1 MVLRCDESGVDVKKF
16 ALAALLIFT
25 SGSAAAS
32 GFPVTVDNCGQPLTF
47 NQPPQRAVIQDINMS
62 QMAFALNLQPA
73 IVGVTGISG
82 WYKNIPEFTQQQGAI
97 PELAPKYPTIEN
109 LLAVSPD
116 LFFAGWNYGLRG
128 DVTPQALAKF
138 NIKTL
143 VLSESCIHVN
153 SHRPRA
159 SMDLLY
165 DDMIR
170 LGKVFGKQEDAEKQ
184 VNGWKQQVVDIHR
197 KIATQKPIK
206 VFLYDSGEDKPFT
219 SGAYAMPTAIIEAAG
234 AKNVMDTLNTSWT
247 TTNWESVA
255 ATEPEFIILVDYQS
269 ETNHD
274 TDVRQ
279 RFLEQHPLMKKTLAV
294 IHHRYLKLKYQE
306 LTPGPVNIEAI
317 HKLAHALYPAAV
329 S

>member
-1 MVLRCDESGVDVKKF
+1 MKNLT
-16 ALAALLIFT
+16 LAALLAFT
-25 SGSAAAS
+25 TASAGAS

-47 NQPPQRAVIQDINMS
+47 ERPPQRAVIQDINMS
-62 QMAFALNLQPA
+62 QMAFALQLQPS

-82 WYKNIPEFTQQQGAI
+82 WYKNIPEFTQQQGTI

-109 LLAVSPD
+109 LLAASPD

-128 DVTPQALAKF
+128 EVTPQALAKF

-143 VLSESCIHVN
+143 VLSESCIHVDN
-153 SHRPRA
+153 HRPRA

-170 LGKVFGKQEDAEKQ
+170 LGKVFGKQEQAEKLVADWQRQ
-184 VNGWKQQVVDIHR
+184 VADIHR
-197 KIATQKPIK
+197 KVATQKPVR
-206 VFLYDSGEDKPFT
+206 VFLYDSGEEKPYT

-234 AKNVMDTLNTSWT
+234 ATNVMDTLNTSWVN
-247 TTNWESVA
+247 TNWESVA
-255 ATEPEFIILVDYQS
+255 ATEPEFIILVDYQA
-269 ETNHD
+269 EP
-274 TDVRQ
+274 TDSIDARQ
-279 RFLEQHPLMKKTLAV
+279 LFLEQHPLMKQTPAV
-294 IHHRYLKLKYQE
+294 VHHRYLKLKYQA

-317 HKLAHALYPAAV
+317 HKLAQALYPAAV

>member
-1 MVLRCDESGVDVKKF
+1 M
-16 ALAALLIFT
+16 AFT
-25 SGSAAAS
+25 TASAGAS

-47 NQPPQRAVIQDINMS
+47 ERPPQRAVIQDINMS
-62 QMAFALNLQPA
+62 QMAFALQLQPS

-82 WYKNIPEFTQQQGAI
+82 WYKNIPEFTQQQGKI

-109 LLAVSPD
+109 LLAASPD

-128 DVTPQALAKF
+128 EVTPQALAKF

-143 VLSESCIHVN
+143 VLSESCIHVDN
-153 SHRPRA
+153 HRPRA

-170 LGKVFGKQEDAEKQ
+170 LGKVFGKQEQAEKLVADWQRQ
-184 VNGWKQQVVDIHR
+184 VADIHR
-197 KIATQKPIK
+197 KVATQKPVK
-206 VFLYDSGEDKPFT
+206 VFLYDSGEEKPYT

-234 AKNVMDTLNTSWT
+234 ATNVMDTLNTSWVN
-247 TTNWESVA
+247 TNWESVA
-255 ATEPEFIILVDYQS
+255 ATEPEFIILVDYQAES
-269 ETNHD
+269 
-274 TDVRQ
+274 TDSTDARQ
-279 RFLEQHPLMKKTLAV
+279 LFLEQHPLMKQTPAV
-294 IHHRYLKLKYQE
+294 VHHRYLKLKYQA

-317 HKLAHALYPAAV
+317 HKLAQALYPAAI

>member
-1 MVLRCDESGVDVKKF
+1 MKNLT
-16 ALAALLIFT
+16 LAALLAFT
-25 SGSAAAS
+25 TASAGAS

-47 NQPPQRAVIQDINMS
+47 ERPPQRAVIQDINMS
-62 QMAFALNLQPA
+62 QMAFALQLQPS

-82 WYKNIPEFTQQQGAI
+82 WYKNIPEFTQQQGKI

-109 LLAVSPD
+109 LLAASPD

-128 DVTPQALAKF
+128 EVTPQALAKF

-143 VLSESCIHVN
+143 VLSESCIHVYN
-153 SHRPRA
+153 HRPRA

-170 LGKVFGKQEDAEKQ
+170 LGKVFGKQEQAEKLVADWQRQ
-184 VNGWKQQVVDIHR
+184 VADIHR
-197 KIATQKPIK
+197 KVATQKPVK
-206 VFLYDSGEDKPFT
+206 VFLYDSGEEKPYT

-234 AKNVMDTLNTSWT
+234 ATNVMDTLNTSWVN
-247 TTNWESVA
+247 TNWESVA
-255 ATEPEFIILVDYQS
+255 ATEPEFIILVDYQA
-269 ETNHD
+269 EP
-274 TDVRQ
+274 TDSIDARQ
-279 RFLEQHPLMKKTLAV
+279 LFLEQHPLMKQTPAV
-294 IHHRYLKLKYQE
+294 VHHRYLKLKYQA

-317 HKLAHALYPAAV
+317 HKLAQALYPAAI

>member
-1 MVLRCDESGVDVKKF
+1 MKNLT
-16 ALAALLIFT
+16 LAALLAFT
-25 SGSAAAS
+25 TASAGAS

-47 NQPPQRAVIQDINMS
+47 ERPPQRAVIQDINMS
-62 QMAFALNLQPA
+62 QMAFALQLQPS

-82 WYKNIPEFTQQQGAI
+82 WYKNIPEFTQQQGKI

-109 LLAVSPD
+109 LLAASPD

-128 DVTPQALAKF
+128 EVTPQALAKF

-143 VLSESCIHVN
+143 VLSESCIHVDN
-153 SHRPRA
+153 HRPRA

-170 LGKVFGKQEDAEKQ
+170 LGKVFGKQEQAEKLVADWQRQ
-184 VNGWKQQVVDIHR
+184 VADIHR
-197 KIATQKPIK
+197 KVATQKPVK
-206 VFLYDSGEDKPFT
+206 VFLYDSGEEKPYT

-234 AKNVMDTLNTSWT
+234 ATNVMDTLNTSWVN
-247 TTNWESVA
+247 TNWESVA
-255 ATEPEFIILVDYQS
+255 ATEPEFIILVDYQAES
-269 ETNHD
+269 
-274 TDVRQ
+274 TDSIDARQ
-279 RFLEQHPLMKKTLAV
+279 LFLEQHPLMKQTPAV
-294 IHHRYLKLKYQE
+294 VHHRYLKLKYQA

-317 HKLAHALYPAAV
+317 HKLAQALYPAAI

>member
-1 MVLRCDESGVDVKKF
+1 MKKLF
-16 ALAALLIFT
+16 LAALLALAST
-25 SGSAAAS
+25 SATAS

-47 NQPPQRAVIQDINMS
+47 SQAPQRAVIQDINMS
-62 QMAFALNLQPA
+62 QMAFALQLQPSM
-73 IVGVTGISG
+73 VGVTGISG
-82 WYKNIPEFTQQQGAI
+82 WYKNIPEFTQQRGTI

-109 LLAVSPD
+109 LLAVEPD

-143 VLSESCIHVN
+143 VLSESCIHVD

-159 SMDLLY
+159 SLDLLY
-165 DDMIR
+165 DDIIR
-170 LGKVFGKQEDAEKQ
+170 LGKVFGKQEDAQ
-184 VNGWKQQVVDIHR
+184 TLVNSWKQQVADIHS
-197 KIATQKPIK
+197 KVATQKPIK
-206 VFLYDSGEDKPFT
+206 VFLYDSGEDKPYT

-269 ETNHD
+269 EATGD
-274 TDVRQ
+274 IDARQ
-279 RFLEQHPLMKKTLAV
+279 RFLEQHPLMKHTLAV
-294 IHHRYLKLKYQE
+294 LHHRYLRLKYQE
-306 LTPGPVNIEAI
+306 LTPGPVNIDAI
-317 HKLAHALYPAAV
+317 YKLAHTLHPTV
-329 S
+329 FI

>member
-1 MVLRCDESGVDVKKF
+1 MKKLT
-16 ALAALLIFT
+16 LAALLAFT
-25 SGSAAAS
+25 TASAGAS

-47 NQPPQRAVIQDINMS
+47 ERPPQRAVIQDINMS
-62 QMAFALNLQPA
+62 QMAFALQLQPS

-82 WYKNIPEFTQQQGAI
+82 WYKNIPEFTQQQGKI

-109 LLAVSPD
+109 LLAASPD

-128 DVTPQALAKF
+128 EVTPQALAKF

-143 VLSESCIHVN
+143 VLSESCIHVDN
-153 SHRPRA
+153 HRPRA

-170 LGKVFGKQEDAEKQ
+170 LGKVFGKQEQAEKLVADWQRQ
-184 VNGWKQQVVDIHR
+184 VADIHR
-197 KIATQKPIK
+197 KVATQKPVK
-206 VFLYDSGEDKPFT
+206 VFLYDSGEEKPYT

-234 AKNVMDTLNTSWT
+234 ATNVMDTLNTSWVN
-247 TTNWESVA
+247 TNWESVA
-255 ATEPEFIILVDYQS
+255 ATEPEFIILVDYQAES
-269 ETNHD
+269 
-274 TDVRQ
+274 TDSTDARQ
-279 RFLEQHPLMKKTLAV
+279 LFLEQHPLMKQTPAV
-294 IHHRYLKLKYQE
+294 VHHRYLKLKYQA

-317 HKLAHALYPAAV
+317 HKLAQALYPAAI

>member
-1 MVLRCDESGVDVKKF
+1 MKKLI
-16 ALAALLIFT
+16 LAALLAFA
-25 SGSAAAS
+25 SGSAGAS

-47 NQPPQRAVIQDINMS
+47 TQAPQRVVIQDINMS
-62 QMAFALNLQPA
+62 QMAFALQLQPA
-73 IVGVTGISG
+73 MVGVTGISG
-82 WYKNIPEFTQQQGAI
+82 WYKNIPEFTQQRGTI

-109 LLAVSPD
+109 LLAVNPD

-143 VLSESCIHVN
+143 ILSESCIHVD

-159 SMDLLY
+159 SLELLY

-170 LGKVFGKQEDAEKQ
+170 LGKVFGKQEQAETL
-184 VNGWKQQVVDIHR
+184 VNGWKQQVTEIQR

-206 VFLYDSGEDKPFT
+206 VFLYDSGEDKPYT

-234 AKNVMDTLNTSWT
+234 AKNVMDSLNTSWA

-255 ATEPEFIILVDYQS
+255 AAEPEFIILVDYQT
-269 ETNHD
+269 ETTGD
-274 TDVRQ
+274 IDQRQ
-279 RFLEQHPLMKKTLAV
+279 LFLEQHPLMKHTRAV
-294 IHHRYLKLKYQE
+294 LHHRYLKLKYQE
-306 LTPGPVNIEAI
+306 LTPGPVNIDAI
-317 HKLAHALYPAAV
+317 HKLAHALYPVAFT
-329 S
+329 

>member
-1 MVLRCDESGVDVKKF
+1 VKKLI
-16 ALAALLIFT
+16 LAALLAFA
-25 SGSAAAS
+25 SGSAGAS

-47 NQPPQRAVIQDINMS
+47 TQAPQRVVIQDINMS
-62 QMAFALNLQPA
+62 QMAFALRLQPA
-73 IVGVTGISG
+73 MVGVTGISG
-82 WYKNIPEFTQQQGAI
+82 WYKNIPEFTQQRGAI

-109 LLAVSPD
+109 LLAVNPD

-143 VLSESCIHVN
+143 ILSESCIHVD

-159 SMDLLY
+159 SLDLLY

-170 LGKVFGKQEDAEKQ
+170 LGKVFGKQEAAETL
-184 VNGWKQQVVDIHR
+184 VSGWKQQVIDIQR

-206 VFLYDSGEDKPFT
+206 VFLYDSGEDKPYT

-234 AKNVMDTLNTSWT
+234 AKNVMDSLNTSWA

-255 ATEPEFIILVDYQS
+255 AAEPEFIILVDYQTES
-269 ETNHD
+269 TGD
-274 TDVRQ
+274 IDQRQ
-279 RFLEQHPLMKKTLAV
+279 LFLEQHPLMKHTRAV
-294 IHHRYLKLKYQE
+294 LHHRYLKLKYQE
-306 LTPGPVNIEAI
+306 LTPGPVNIDAI
-317 HKLAHALYPAAV
+317 HKLAHALYPTAFT
-329 S
+329 

>member
-1 MVLRCDESGVDVKKF
+1 MKNLT
-16 ALAALLIFT
+16 LAALLAFT
-25 SGSAAAS
+25 TASAGAS

-47 NQPPQRAVIQDINMS
+47 ERPPQRAVIQDINMS
-62 QMAFALNLQPA
+62 QMAFALQLQSS

-82 WYKNIPEFTQQQGAI
+82 WYKNIPEFTQQQGKI

-128 DVTPQALAKF
+128 EVTPQALAKF

-143 VLSESCIHVN
+143 VLSESCIHVDN
-153 SHRPRA
+153 HRPRA

-170 LGKVFGKQEDAEKQ
+170 LGKVFGKQEQAEKLVADWQRQ
-184 VNGWKQQVVDIHR
+184 VADIHR
-197 KIATQKPIK
+197 KVATQKPVK
-206 VFLYDSGEDKPFT
+206 VFLYDSGEEKPYT

-234 AKNVMDTLNTSWT
+234 ATNVMDTLNTSWVN
-247 TTNWESVA
+247 TNWESVA
-255 ATEPEFIILVDYQS
+255 ATEPEFIILVDYQA
-269 ETNHD
+269 EP
-274 TDVRQ
+274 TDSIDARQ
-279 RFLEQHPLMKKTLAV
+279 LFLEQHPLMKQTPAV
-294 IHHRYLKLKYQE
+294 VHHRYLKLKYQA

-317 HKLAHALYPAAV
+317 HKLAQALYPAAI

>member
-1 MVLRCDESGVDVKKF
+1 MKKLT
-16 ALAALLIFT
+16 LAALLAFT
-25 SGSAAAS
+25 AASAGAS

-47 NQPPQRAVIQDINMS
+47 ERPPQRAIIQDINMS
-62 QMAFALNLQPA
+62 QMAFALQLQPS

-82 WYKNIPEFTQQQGAI
+82 WYKNIPEFTQQQGTI

-109 LLAVSPD
+109 LLAASPD

-128 DVTPQALAKF
+128 EVTPQALAKF

-143 VLSESCIHVN
+143 VLSESCIHVDN
-153 SHRPRA
+153 HRPRA

-170 LGKVFGKQEDAEKQ
+170 LGKVFGKQEQAEKLVAGWQRQ
-184 VNGWKQQVVDIHR
+184 VADIHR
-197 KIATQKPIK
+197 KIATQKPVR
-206 VFLYDSGEDKPFT
+206 VFLYDSGEEKPYT

-234 AKNVMDTLNTSWT
+234 ATNVMDTLNTSWVN
-247 TTNWESVA
+247 TNWESVA
-255 ATEPEFIILVDYQS
+255 ATEPEFIILVDYQA
-269 ETNHD
+269 EP
-274 TDVRQ
+274 TDSIDARQ
-279 RFLEQHPLMKKTLAV
+279 LFLEQHPLMKQTSAV
-294 IHHRYLKLKYQE
+294 VHHRYLKLKYQA

-317 HKLAHALYPAAV
+317 HKLAQALYPAAV

>member
-1 MVLRCDESGVDVKKF
+1 MKNLT
-16 ALAALLIFT
+16 LAALLAFT
-25 SGSAAAS
+25 TASAGAS

-47 NQPPQRAVIQDINMS
+47 ERPPQRAVIQDINMS
-62 QMAFALNLQPA
+62 QMAFALQLQPS

-82 WYKNIPEFTQQQGAI
+82 WYKNIPEFTQQQGKI

-109 LLAVSPD
+109 LLAASPD

-128 DVTPQALAKF
+128 EVTPQALAKF

-143 VLSESCIHVN
+143 VLSESCIHVDN
-153 SHRPRA
+153 HRPRA

-170 LGKVFGKQEDAEKQ
+170 LGKVFGKQEQAEKLVADWQRQ
-184 VNGWKQQVVDIHR
+184 VADIHR
-197 KIATQKPIK
+197 KVATQKPVK
-206 VFLYDSGEDKPFT
+206 VFLYDSGEEKPYT

-234 AKNVMDTLNTSWT
+234 ATNVMDTLNTSWVN
-247 TTNWESVA
+247 TNWESVA
-255 ATEPEFIILVDYQS
+255 ATEPEFIILVDYQAES
-269 ETNHD
+269 
-274 TDVRQ
+274 TDSTDARQ
-279 RFLEQHPLMKKTLAV
+279 LFLEQHPLMKQTPAV
-294 IHHRYLKLKYQE
+294 VHHRYLKLKYQA

-317 HKLAHALYPAAV
+317 HKLAQALYPAAI